1 MSKLPGRFLDPGRV
15 QAGSPKQSSSGS
27 LKTVPARPGAQGQ
40 AGSLVKPGS
49 ANCRPLSPLLANS
62 APPTRKSLG
71 VRPVSPGSLEEREAA
86 ARRLGCSAL
95 THEEFTR
102 NHTSDS
108 AVRGPV
114 TSVDADDVR
123 DAPDVSPGQSRMT
136 SPHRERQPRND
147 SLQPV
152 QSSHGSPLSLLTRS
166 ARENDGVNVEKL
178 LLSQR
183 SFTNPSSPLPKAR
196 EVLLESATVPAHV
209 VIASS
214 IQSRLDG
221 MSPQRRQKSV
231 GSSRVTQSPEEDDAV
246 VKFARCQ
253 LSTAMQGEVTSA
265 LQNEVRDL
273 RLFVDSLR
281 AEQTSRLMMLQAE
294 VRSLALEVSQQRN
307 IFPKSEA
314 QTEPTPSISTVDLR
328 EDLVSLV
335 SDECEERLKESG
347 QIRHHLEAL
356 SEKLADANATIRFVL
371 EPDRLYNVLCKG
383 GDMTRLMGNESP
395 WSQVEAIRARNDEM
409 FHEIGVEREQRV
421 ANFAELHA
429 HLAREVV
436 DLRVACVHSMEG
448 EREAREREGTEL
460 RAIQES
466 IWQRVDQLQHVGSQR
481 TSTTL
486 DDASK
491 SQDLNT
497 VYDMVREAL
506 GDTVRLSHEI
516 SEEREMRIQ
525 ADDAMRRK
533 VEYVES
539 QVSTMRTT
547 IQKVAASVLA

>member
-1 MSKLPGRFLDPGRV
+1 MSKLAGRFLDPGRV
-15 QAGSPKQSSSGS
+15 QSPKQSSSGS
-27 LKTVPARPGAQGQ
+27 LKTVHARLGAQGQ

-49 ANCRPLSPLLANS
+49 ANCRPLSPLLASS

-95 THEEFTR
+95 THDEFTR
-102 NHTSDS
+102 KHISDS
-108 AVRGPV
+108 AMRGPV

-123 DAPDVSPGQSRMT
+123 DVPDFSPGQSRMT

-147 SLQPV
+147 SLQP
-152 QSSHGSPLSLLTRS
+152 GSPVSPLTRS
-166 ARENDGVNVEKL
+166 ARENGAGNVEKS

-183 SFTNPSSPLPKAR
+183 SFTNPSSPIPKAR
-196 EVLLESATVPAHV
+196 EVSLESATVPAHV

-221 MSPQRRQKSV
+221 MSPQRWQQSV
-231 GSSRVTQSPEEDDAV
+231 GSSRVTESPEEDDAV

-307 IFPKSEA
+307 VFPKSEV

-335 SDECEERLKESG
+335 SGECEERLKESG
-347 QIRHHLEAL
+347 QIRLHLEAL
-356 SEKLADANATIRFVL
+356 SEKVADANATIRFVL

-383 GDMTRLMGNESP
+383 GDMTRLMGNESF
-395 WSQVEAIRARNDEM
+395 WSQIEAIRVRNDEM

-481 TSTTL
+481 TSTIL
-486 DDASK
+486 DDANK